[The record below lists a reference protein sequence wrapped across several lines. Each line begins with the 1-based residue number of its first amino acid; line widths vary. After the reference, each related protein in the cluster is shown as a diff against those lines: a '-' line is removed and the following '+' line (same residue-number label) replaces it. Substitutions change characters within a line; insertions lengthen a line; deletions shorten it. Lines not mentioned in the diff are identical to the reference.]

1 VRGEGGV
8 DVGEEAGAVF
18 GSRREVEARPSARG
32 GDEVS
37 EEVDRVV
44 EVGLDGLG
52 VLGCKVG
59 QDEAAV
65 MAGLLGVH
73 KAPDELLILWLG
85 HRRGVRG
92 GFEEMAV
99 VGHIG
104 LRASRC
110 RDEV

>member
-1 VRGEGGV
+1 M
-8 DVGEEAGAVF
+8 F

-92 GFEEMAV
+92 GFEFKRWLLWGTLGLGPRAAEM
-99 VGHIG
+99 
-104 LRASRC
+104 RSEYFSAS
-110 RDEV
+110 DAM